1 MSFTYDPATDIG
13 KVRFELGDDAA
24 GQGVKPDG
32 SNFTD
37 EEIQAVL
44 TREHSVMRAVAGIC
58 ETLATRY
65 TQLCDISVGPRRE
78 SLSQIRDGYRA
89 RAADLRRVHGG
100 AGNRAFSISP
110 NREDGYAARQREE
123 EYGA

>member
-1 MSFTYDPATDIG
+1 MSFSYDITNDIG
-13 KVRFELGDDAA
+13 KVRFELGDDTA
-24 GQGVKPDG
+24 GQGLKPDG
-32 SNFTD
+32 SNFSD

-44 TREHSVMRAVAGIC
+44 NREHSVMRAVAGLC

-89 RAADLRRVHGG
+89 RAADLRKKYGG
-100 AGNRAFSISP
+100 AGSGAFSISP